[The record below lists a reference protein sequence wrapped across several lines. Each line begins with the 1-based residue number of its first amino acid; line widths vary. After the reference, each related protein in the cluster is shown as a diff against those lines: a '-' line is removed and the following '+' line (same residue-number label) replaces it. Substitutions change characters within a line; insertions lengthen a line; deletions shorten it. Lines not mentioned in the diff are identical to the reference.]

1 MKRSSIVSTVE
12 YCNLELVWEEKS
24 AEHRREYVGR
34 GRAVLLHH
42 VVQPL
47 QDSRHHKAS
56 DTAEQEAQHKEN
68 LHLVGGRAKVAD
80 DDIIVFDVGG
90 GDDVDQTSHRHP
102 VKVEPELLLNEN
114 LAGILKEK

>member
-1 MKRSSIVSTVE
+1 MPVNSSAMASRMNIVIS
-12 YCNLELVWEEKS
+12 NLSGK
-24 AEHRREYVGR
+24 RRELST
-34 GRAVLLHH
+34 AVNMLAVAELYSFTT
-42 VVQPL
+42 L
-47 QDSRHHKAS
+47 SSFFRMA

-114 LAGILKEK
+114 LTGILKEK